1 MVFNKPTC
9 FKNPDKPT
17 CIDLIWTN
25 QPNCFQHS
33 NAFKTGLSNFYL
45 LTVTEFKM
53 DSQQLPLNIVNY
65 CDYKDFENQ
74 KYSGYICKFDVGA
87 SDMEGFKNAIFSI
100 FKKHVFTN

>member
-1 MVFNKPTC
+1 
-9 FKNPDKPT
+9 
-17 CIDLIWTN
+17 
-25 QPNCFQHS
+25 
-33 NAFKTGLSNFYL
+33 
-45 LTVTEFKM
+45 M